1 MRIAYF
7 SPLPP
12 QRSGIADYSAELLPY
27 LARQAEIELFIDS
40 GYQPIPEI
48 AQAFPVHNYR
58 KFPRLAQKQDY
69 DVCLYQMG
77 NHAGFHEYIYRML
90 LEHPGIVVLHEYV
103 LQHFIQGITLLRED
117 AQGYVEEMRYC
128 YGRTGAYLAQQ
139 MIAVN
144 WSVDPW
150 AYPLFERVVDASLG
164 LIVHNEY
171 TRQRVLESRPLA
183 RISKINHHLCLTA
196 LPTDTGDALRGALG
210 LSPEAF
216 VVGSFGFVAS
226 PKRLEVSLRAFARF
240 RREFPEAT
248 YVLVGEVLPS
258 ADIERLIEATSL
270 GDKVILTGYVD
281 LKKLLQYM
289 AVVDLAINLRFPTGG
304 ETSGSAIRL
313 MGLGK
318 PVIMSNTGSFAEY
331 PDDCCIKID
340 VDEQEEEMLLAM
352 MRALAANEDL
362 RRQIGAN
369 ARHYMQTQHTMEGAA
384 QGYIDF
390 IRDILALLPQPF
402 AAAPPLVKPAEDD
415 VLAGLVADVA
425 AEMVDMGIGEAD
437 EGILR
442 AVAQAIAELTAPDAS
457 KGRNL

>member
-48 AQAFPVHNYR
+48 AQAFPIHDYR

-103 LQHFIQGITLLRED
+103 LQHFIQGITLLRGD
-117 AQGYVEEMRYC
+117 QQGYVEEMRYC
-128 YGRTGAYLAQQ
+128 YGQTGAYLAQQ

-144 WSVDPW
+144 WSVDTW

-171 TRQRVLESRPLA
+171 TRQRVLESRPMA
-183 RISKINHHLCLTA
+183 RISKVSHHLCLDA
-196 LPTDTGDALRGALG
+196 LPTDTSDALRGALG

-240 RREFPEAT
+240 RREFPDAI
-248 YVLVGEVLPS
+248 YVIVGQVLPS
-258 ADIERLIEATSL
+258 ADIERLIEAAGL

-313 MGLGK
+313 MGMGK
-318 PVIMSNTGSFAEY
+318 PVIMSNAGSFAEY

-340 VDEQEEEMLLAM
+340 VDEQEEEMLLVM
-352 MRALAANEDL
+352 MRALTADENL
-362 RRQIGAN
+362 RQQIGAN
-369 ARHYMQTQHTMEGAA
+369 AQRYIQTHHTLEGSAR
-384 QGYIDF
+384 GYIDF
-390 IRDILALLPQPF
+390 IQDILTSPPRPF
-402 AAAPPLVKPAEDD
+402 ATVPPLTKPAKDD
-415 VLAGLVADVA
+415 VLTELIADVA
-425 AEMVDMGIGEAD
+425 AEMVDLGIGETD

-442 AVAQAIAELTAPDAS
+442 DVAQSIVDLGANKSMYND
-457 KGRNL
+457 

>member
-40 GYQPIPEI
+40 GYQIVPEI
-48 AQAFPVHNYR
+48 AQAFPVHDYR
-58 KFPRLAQKQDY
+58 KFPRLAQKRGY

-103 LQHFIQGITLLRED
+103 LQHFIQGITLLRGD
-117 AQGYVEEMRYC
+117 QQGYVEEMRYC
-128 YGRTGAYLAQQ
+128 YGQTGAYLAQQ
-139 MIAVN
+139 MIEVN
-144 WSVDPW
+144 GSVDPW

-171 TRQRVLESRPLA
+171 TRQRVLESRPMA
-183 RISKINHHLCLTA
+183 RISKVNHHLCLDA
-196 LPTDTGDALRGALG
+196 LPTDTNDKSRSALDLP
-210 LSPEAF
+210 PEAF

-240 RREFPEAT
+240 RREFPDAI
-248 YVLVGEVLPS
+248 YVIVGQVLPS
-258 ADIERLIEATSL
+258 ADIERLIEAAGL

-318 PVIMSNTGSFAEY
+318 PVIMSNAGSFAEY

-340 VDEQEEEMLLAM
+340 VDEMEEEILLAM
-352 MRALAANEDL
+352 MRTLATDEDL
-362 RRQIGAN
+362 RRQIGTN
-369 ARHYMQTQHTMEGAA
+369 AQRYIQTHHTLEGSA

-390 IRDILALLPQPF
+390 IRDILVSPLQPF
-402 AAAPPLVKPAEDD
+402 AVMPPLTKPAEDD
-415 VLAGLVADVA
+415 VLTGLIADVA
-425 AEMVDMGIGEAD
+425 AEMVDLGIGETD
-437 EGILR
+437 EAIL
-442 AVAQAIAELTAPDAS
+442 QEIAEAISEISINTS
-457 KGRNL
+457 G